1 MLTVEEKPIVSM
13 ARKNLPVCI
22 LDDEADL
29 VDLTTD
35 RLTKLGF
42 PATGTTSPQ
51 DALQKIRLGGCRAVI
66 ADFRMPAMDGLAF
79 LEKVLQYDPGIYVI
93 LVTGYYSVDTAIDAI
108 KRGAYDYLAK
118 PLDFARLTKTLDD
131 LAELF
136 TQRSHIRDL
145 EDRSSRISN
154 STASSGEVRQCLKF
168 LTSQKRSRVTTRT
181 FSSPAPPVRA
191 RSSSLVPCTT

>member
-13 ARKNLPVCI
+13 ARKKLPVCG
-22 LDDEADL
+22 LDDETDL

-42 PATGTTSPQ
+42 PAVGTTNPQ

-66 ADFRMPAMDGLAF
+66 ADFKMPAMDGLAF

-93 LVTGYYSVDTAIDAI
+93 LVTGYYSVDAAIDAI

-118 PLDFARLTKTLDD
+118 PLDFNRLTKTLDD
-131 LAELF
+131 QAEQF
-136 TQRSHIRDL
+136 AQRSKIRGHQDGRAL
-145 EDRSSRISN
+145 SLQFHGIVGR
-154 STASSGEVRQCLKF
+154 
-168 LTSQKRSRVTTRT
+168 
-181 FSSPAPPVRA
+181 SPAMFEVFDLAKKVA
-191 RSSSLVPCTT
+191 RHYSNVLITVPTGSGKELIAR

>member
-13 ARKNLPVCI
+13 ARKNLPVCV

-42 PATGTTSPQ
+42 PAVGTTSPE

-66 ADFRMPAMDGLAF
+66 ADFKMPAMDGLAF
-79 LEKVLQYDPGIYVI
+79 LEKVLQYDPGIYLI

-131 LAELF
+131 LTYA
-136 TQRSHIRDL
+136 TSRIA
-145 EDRSSRISN
+145 SSRTSN
-154 STASSGEVRQCLKF
+154 STASSGEVRRCLKF
-168 LTSQKRSRVTTRT
+168 LTWRKRSRVTTRT

-191 RSSSLVPCTT
+191 RSSSLAPCTT